1 MPLLIDEFEL
11 TLSDEAPGDA
21 GGFGDAGSGLAPG
34 GRAAPGATLTPLDG
48 EEGALAATLD
58 LIRERRARLLVD

>member
-11 TLSDEAPGDA
+11 TLADDAPGDDA
-21 GGFGDAGSGLAPG
+21 VGDAGSGLAPG
-34 GRAAPGATLTPLDG
+34 GRSAPGATLTPLDG